1 MFHTLMP
8 GVWYYFYTSSFS
20 STTSV
25 YTASI
30 PQKGNGLKVEV
41 WKIASLKTGRV
52 KVTKNVLG

>member
-8 GVWYYFYTSSFS
+8 GVWYYFYISGFS